1 MQTDHTFEE
10 LIVDHAAPLV
20 LMGLAMTVIIFMQT
34 FFKKTLRA
42 WGFSFGGA
50 SINVDENLPFFFTGV
65 RLYDCDWLI
74 AENKNLNE
82 NYGIE
87 IISQEV

>member
-1 MQTDHTFEE
+1 MLTDHTFDQM
-10 LIVDHAAPLV
+10 IVDHSAPLV
-20 LMGLAMTVIIFMQT
+20 LMGISIGVIVLMQT
-34 FFKKTLRA
+34 FFKKTLRN

-50 SINVDENLPFFFTGV
+50 KINVDENLPFFFTGV
-65 RLYDCDWLI
+65 RLADCDWLI